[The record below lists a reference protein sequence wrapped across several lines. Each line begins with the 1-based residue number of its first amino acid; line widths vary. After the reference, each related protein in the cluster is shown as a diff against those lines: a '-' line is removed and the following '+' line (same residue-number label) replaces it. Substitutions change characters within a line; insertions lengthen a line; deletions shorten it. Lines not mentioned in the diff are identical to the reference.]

1 MINKGIEHHF
11 KVSVLI
17 MLAIASVG
25 LVFQANIYGQEGS
38 NATASNAT
46 ASNAT
51 ASNATASNATASNA
65 TASNAT
71 ASQTQIQA
79 VFLGDLKPRTGSNAS
94 GVAGFEFLGGDAMS
108 YTINATGTSNISN
121 IWLSQSTGGRFTD
134 LVQIHSA
141 TRDGLINA
149 PINGTVA
156 SGNLTSA
163 DFTGAPLQGKSMS
176 DLAKMIADGQVFVRI
191 STSDF
196 PSGEIIG
203 KLAVI

>member
-1 MINKGIEHHF
+1 MIDKRTENHL

-25 LVFQANIYGQEGS
+25 LVFQANIYGQEG
-38 NATASNAT
+38 T
-46 ASNAT
+46 
-51 ASNATASNATASNA
+51 
-65 TASNAT
+65 
-71 ASQTQIQA
+71 QTMSRA
-79 VFLGDLKPRTGSNAS
+79 VFLADLQPRAASNAS
-94 GVAGFEFLGGDAMS
+94 GIAGFEVLGGDTMS
-108 YTINATGTSNISN
+108 YMINATGTSNISN

-134 LVQIHSA
+134 LVQFHSA

-156 SGNLTSA
+156 SGNLTAA

-176 DLAKMIADGQVFVRI
+176 DLVKMIVDGQVFVRI
-191 STSDF
+191 STSNF
-196 PSGEIIG
+196 PSGELVG

>member
-1 MINKGIEHHF
+1 
-11 KVSVLI
+11 

-46 ASNAT
+46 GSNAT
-51 ASNATASNATASNA
+51 GSNATE
-65 TASNAT
+65 
-71 ASQTQIQA
+71 SQTQIRA
-79 VFLGDLKPRTGSNAS
+79 VFLADLTPRAASNAS
-94 GVAGFEFLGGDAMS
+94 GVAGFEFLGGDTMS

-134 LVQIHSA
+134 LVQFHSA

-156 SGNLTSA
+156 SGNFTSA

-176 DLAKMIADGQVFVRI
+176 DLAKMIVDGQVFVRI

-196 PSGEIIG
+196 PAGEIIG

>member
-1 MINKGIEHHF
+1 MINKRIEHHF

-38 NATASNAT
+38 
-46 ASNAT
+46 
-51 ASNATASNATASNA
+51 
-65 TASNAT
+65 
-71 ASQTQIQA
+71 QTQIRA
-79 VFLGDLKPRTGSNAS
+79 VFLADLKPRAASNAS
-94 GVAGFEFLGGDAMS
+94 GVAGFEFLGGDTMS

-156 SGNLTSA
+156 SGNLTST

-176 DLAKMIADGQVFVRI
+176 DLAKMMVDGQVFIRI

>member
-71 ASQTQIQA
+71 ESQTQIRA
-79 VFLGDLKPRTGSNAS
+79 VFLGDLKPRA
-94 GVAGFEFLGGDAMS
+94 
-108 YTINATGTSNISN
+108 
-121 IWLSQSTGGRFTD
+121 
-134 LVQIHSA
+134 
-141 TRDGLINA
+141 
-149 PINGTVA
+149 
-156 SGNLTSA
+156 
-163 DFTGAPLQGKSMS
+163 
-176 DLAKMIADGQVFVRI
+176 
-191 STSDF
+191 
-196 PSGEIIG
+196 
-203 KLAVI
+203 

>member
-1 MINKGIEHHF
+1 MINKRVEHHF

-38 NATASNAT
+38 NATGSNA
-46 ASNAT
+46 AE
-51 ASNATASNATASNA
+51 
-65 TASNAT
+65 
-71 ASQTQIQA
+71 SQTQIRA
-79 VFLGDLKPRTGSNAS
+79 VFLADLTPRAASNAS
-94 GVAGFEFLGGDAMS
+94 GVAGFEFLGGDTMS

-176 DLAKMIADGQVFVRI
+176 DLAKMIVDGQVFVRI

>member
-38 NATASNAT
+38 NATE
-46 ASNAT
+46 
-51 ASNATASNATASNA
+51 
-65 TASNAT
+65 
-71 ASQTQIQA
+71 SQTQIRA
-79 VFLGDLKPRTGSNAS
+79 VFLADLTPRAASNAS
-94 GVAGFEFLGGDAMS
+94 GVAGFEFLGGDTMS

-176 DLAKMIADGQVFVRI
+176 DLAKMIVDGQVFVRI

>member
-1 MINKGIEHHF
+1 MINKSIEHHF

-51 ASNATASNATASNA
+51 E
-65 TASNAT
+65 
-71 ASQTQIQA
+71 SQTQIRA
-79 VFLGDLKPRTGSNAS
+79 VFLADLIPRAASNAS
-94 GVAGFEFLGGDAMS
+94 GVAGFEFLGGDTMS

-134 LVQIHSA
+134 LVQFHSA

-163 DFTGAPLQGKSMS
+163 DFIGAPLQGKSMS
-176 DLAKMIADGQVFVRI
+176 DLAKMIVDGQVFVRI